1 MRLLSNAHCTRSFGG
16 NSQSNTYNL
25 FRKWLHQLLNG
36 DLPRKF
42 LPFVFFI
49 FNSSYEP
56 TLNGASKGRNEQPKL
71 FHTSSSNGS
80 PFLEIIYRRRRN
92 CILYWTCCLIRRLSQ
107 VELPT
112 QYFSVN
118 IVYILGASLNQKKQH
133 IDLGPACSLYIT
145 TIVS

>member
-1 MRLLSNAHCTRSFGG
+1 MSFGG

-25 FRKWLHQLLNG
+25 FRKWLHQLLNKWRFI
-36 DLPRKF
+36 LKIF
-42 LPFVFFI
+42 TFCVFI

-80 PFLEIIYRRRRN
+80 PFLQIIYRRRRN
-92 CILYWTCCLIRRLSQ
+92 CILHWTCCLIRRLSQ

-112 QYFSVN
+112 QYFSFN
-118 IVYILGASLNQKKQH
+118 IVYILWASLNQKKQH
-133 IDLGPACSLYIT
+133 IDLGPTCSPYIT
-145 TIVS
+145 TLVVM